1 MFFGDVFMLLV
12 VIAVLGSPF
21 LPILLKSKCPS
32 CNKKKL
38 EHLETVTPDLDG
50 GKRTFIT
57 LYLCHNCNKQFQRVK
72 SGPLLEIPVE
82 SQTQVE
88 PLSA

>member
-12 VIAVLGSPF
+12 VLAVLGSPF

-32 CNKKKL
+32 CQKKKL
-38 EHLETVTPDLDG
+38 EHLETVTPEVEG
-50 GKRTFIT
+50 GKKTFIT
-57 LYLCHNCNKQFQRVK
+57 LYHCHSCNKQFQRVK
-72 SGPLLEIPVE
+72 SGPLLEIQVE
-82 SQTQVE
+82 SQTQAE